1 MTIDELN
8 AMLEAITNEP
18 SNDVLMLE
26 NFDKI
31 RNSVKEIIEKVDSLT
46 AKLNKSKDDYSK
58 LRESKVSDFFKNP
71 EDDAENKKEDD
82 ENKKEDD
89 EEKNT
94 TIKDL
99 FEDGIEVEDIDEI
112 KERDE

>member
-8 AMLEAITNEP
+8 ALLEAITKEP
-18 SNDVLMLE
+18 SNDALMLE

-31 RNSVKEIIEKVDSLT
+31 RNFVKEINEKVDSLT
-46 AKLNKSKDDYSK
+46 AELNKSKDDYSK

-71 EDDAENKKEDD
+71 DDGTSEEAETE
-82 ENKKEDD
+82 KEDD
-89 EEKNT
+89 EEKTT

-99 FEDGIEVEDIDEI
+99 FEDGVEVEDIDEI

>member
-8 AMLEAITNEP
+8 ALLEAITKDP
-18 SNDVLMLE
+18 SNDALMLE

-31 RNSVKEIIEKVDSLT
+31 RNFVKEVNEKVDSLT
-46 AKLNKSKDDYSK
+46 AELNKSKDDYSK
-58 LRESKVSDFFKNP
+58 LRESKVADFFKNP
-71 EDDAENKKEDD
+71 DEAETVTET
-82 ENKKEDD
+82 EKEDD
-89 EEKNT
+89 EEKIT

-99 FEDGIEVEDIDEI
+99 FEDGVEVEDIDEI

>member
-8 AMLEAITNEP
+8 ALLEAITKEP
-18 SNDVLMLE
+18 SNDALMLE

-31 RNSVKEIIEKVDSLT
+31 RNFVKEINEKVDSLT
-46 AKLNKSKDDYSK
+46 AELNKSKDDYSK
-58 LRESKVSDFFKNP
+58 LREARVSDFFKNP
-71 EDDAENKKEDD
+71 DD
-82 ENKKEDD
+82 EVETVDETETKKEDD
-89 EEKNT
+89 EEKTT

-99 FEDGIEVEDIDEI
+99 FEDGVEVEDIDEI

>member
-8 AMLEAITNEP
+8 ALLEAITKEP
-18 SNDVLMLE
+18 SNDALMLE
-26 NFDKI
+26 NFNKI
-31 RNSVKEIIEKVDSLT
+31 RNFVKEINEKVDSLT
-46 AKLNKSKDDYSK
+46 AELNKSKDDYSK

-71 EDDAENKKEDD
+71 DDGTSEEAETET
-82 ENKKEDD
+82 EKEDD
-89 EEKNT
+89 EEKTT

-99 FEDGIEVEDIDEI
+99 FEDGVEVEDIDEI

>member
-8 AMLEAITNEP
+8 ALLEAITKEP
-18 SNDVLMLE
+18 SNDALMLE

-31 RNSVKEIIEKVDSLT
+31 RNFVKEVNEKVDSLT
-46 AKLNKSKDDYSK
+46 AELNKSKDDYSK
-58 LRESKVSDFFKNP
+58 LRESKVADFFKNP
-71 EDDAENKKEDD
+71 D
-82 ENKKEDD
+82 EVETVTETEKEDD
-89 EEKNT
+89 EEKTT

-99 FEDGIEVEDIDEI
+99 FEDGVEVEDIDEI

>member
-8 AMLEAITNEP
+8 ALLEAITNEP
-18 SNDVLMLE
+18 SNDALMLE

-31 RNSVKEIIEKVDSLT
+31 RNFVKEVNEKVDSLT
-46 AKLNKSKDDYSK
+46 AELNKSKDDYSK
-58 LRESKVSDFFKNP
+58 LRESKVADFFKNP
-71 EDDAENKKEDD
+71 DEAETVTET
-82 ENKKEDD
+82 ETEKEDD
-89 EEKNT
+89 EEKTT

-99 FEDGIEVEDIDEI
+99 FEDGVEVEDIDEI

>member
-8 AMLEAITNEP
+8 ALLEAITKEP
-18 SNDVLMLE
+18 SNDALMLE
-26 NFDKI
+26 NFNKI
-31 RNSVKEIIEKVDSLT
+31 RNFVKEINEKVDSLT
-46 AKLNKSKDDYSK
+46 AELNKSKDDYSK

-71 EDDAENKKEDD
+71 DEASEEAETET
-82 ENKKEDD
+82 EKEDD
-89 EEKNT
+89 EEKTT

-99 FEDGIEVEDIDEI
+99 FEDGVEVEDIDEI